1 MPTSEF
7 DLGSLQI
14 CTADGIP
21 ITLGTFNQ
29 VETFDSDPVENT
41 LSSSIDFN
49 YPAEMTFTGTLENRY
64 TFLKQM
70 KRLTYGWKA
79 KGPVRNK
86 TLVRVYN
93 KLWLGWIPF

>member
-1 MPTSEF
+1 MIMPTSEF

-41 LSSSIDFN
+41 LSSSIDFSN
-49 YPAEMTFTGTLENRY
+49 SMEVTFTGTIDNP
-64 TFLKQM
+64 FSFKKIIKQ
-70 KRLTYGWKA
+70 LTYGWKTR
-79 KGPVRNK
+79 GPVRNK
-86 TLVRVYN
+86 TLVRLY
-93 KLWLGWIPF
+93 KRLYGC